1 MMLYQ
6 VIEFLEQCD
15 PTQLAPIG
23 FANPHSYRGYY
34 GRLAFEPTRNVT
46 VAEMLASARKAIGAT
61 YRGYKGGE
69 YTMGKYT
76 EVYLA
81 MPHDTG
87 EGIGPV
93 LLAYMTGALDNVELP
108 V

>member
-15 PTQLAPIG
+15 PAHVAPLG

-34 GRLAFEPTRNVT
+34 EWLAFEPTRNVT
-46 VAEMLASARKAIGAT
+46 VGEMLASARKAIGAT

-76 EVYLA
+76 DVYLA
-81 MPHDTG
+81 MPHDIG
-87 EGIGPV
+87 ESIGPV
-93 LLAYMTGALDNVELP
+93 LLAYMTNVLGHAKLP